1 MAKDVVNEI
10 NKRYVKIS
18 NRVTHAYERTFGLP
32 CDLYFPIFDPYNEK
46 TKYRDMKIFTP
57 HQSPTYSKEPDVRN
71 AIFYIPFLIPKE
83 AMNSSEVDYDSF
95 FTELTPDRPFIETSK
110 KRELPIATKVVV
122 HQGRSISKFFVD
134 KKLVVTGAD
143 GMMLLRMYLSPLAK
157 DNDEDEDFQ
166 EETTVEG
173 TDYSPKSEEGSA
185 GGGLG
190 SGLGATNNVVEVDE
204 NSEVNALLDEALST
218 EATEETPKKTRKR
231 KTTTSTTTR
240 KRTIRKKKVDNV
252 ATVSDDLTMNIPE
265 D

>member
-10 NKRYVKIS
+10 NRKYVKIS
-18 NRVTHAYERTFGLP
+18 NRVTHAYEKVFGLP

-122 HQGRSISKFFVD
+122 HQGKSISKFFVD

-173 TDYSPKSEEGSA
+173 TDYSPKSEEESA
-185 GGGLG
+185 SGGLG

-204 NSEVNALLDEALST
+204 NSEVNALLDEVLS
-218 EATEETPKKTRKR
+218 TEETPKKTRKR
-231 KTTTSTTTR
+231 KTTTATTR
-240 KRTIRKKKVDNV
+240 KRATRKKKVDSV
-252 ATVSDDLTMNIPE
+252 ATISDDLTMNIPE